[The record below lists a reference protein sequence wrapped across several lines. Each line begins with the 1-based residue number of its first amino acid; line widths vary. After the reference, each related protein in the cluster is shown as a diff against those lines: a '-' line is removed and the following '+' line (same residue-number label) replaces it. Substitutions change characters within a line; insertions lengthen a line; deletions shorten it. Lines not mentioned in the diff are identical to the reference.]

1 MMNPELFI
9 FLLILTLLL
18 VLFIF
23 IFNFILI
30 IVHKCDIFEKEMY
43 NNLEMLISNKNKK
56 KSITSAILNIYKK
69 KSNEQK
75 NFITT
80 YVIFTICILLITIY
94 LIVTQY
100 KYIKTYFIKF
110 KTEIITYLI
119 LFTLFMVPYYLYGIL
134 HSSKFLF

>member
-1 MMNPELFI
+1 MNPELFI

>member
-1 MMNPELFI
+1 MNPELFI

-43 NNLEMLISNKNKK
+43 NNLAMLISKKNKK

-69 KSNEQK
+69 KSNEQT